1 LSGPDDIRHMRHA
14 LRLAER
20 ALGTTSPNP
29 AVGCVIVDREGHIA
43 GRGWTR
49 AGGRPH
55 AETVALA
62 AAGARAKGATA
73 FVTLEPC
80 SHHGQTPP
88 CADALVQAGIAR
100 VVAAVEDPDARVR
113 GRGLARLR
121 EAGVE
126 VECGVLGREASDLNA
141 GFFLRV
147 AASRP
152 LVTLKIAQSL
162 DGRIATSAGE
172 SRWITGAPARAY
184 GHFLRARH
192 DAILVGIE
200 TAMADDPE
208 LTCRL
213 PGLESRSP
221 LRVVLDSR
229 LRLGANSKL
238 ATTAH
243 TIPTIVYTV
252 AAGRG
257 ALSKTG
263 VEIVRVEAD
272 GQGRVDVAAMLKDL
286 AGRGITRLL
295 VEGGAVIHA
304 SFLDRGFADRLEIFS
319 APVVLG
325 GKARAAIDA
334 LRERGLGEMPRF
346 RRTGARRLGADML
359 ESFAAGA

>member
-1 LSGPDDIRHMRHA
+1 
-14 LRLAER
+14 
-20 ALGTTSPNP
+20 
-29 AVGCVIVDREGHIA
+29 
-43 GRGWTR
+43 
-49 AGGRPH
+49 
-55 AETVALA
+55 
-62 AAGARAKGATA
+62 
-73 FVTLEPC
+73 
-80 SHHGQTPP
+80 
-88 CADALVQAGIAR
+88 
-100 VVAAVEDPDARVR
+100 
-113 GRGLARLR
+113 
-121 EAGVE
+121 
-126 VECGVLGREASDLNA
+126 
-141 GFFLRV
+141 
-147 AASRP
+147 
-152 LVTLKIAQSL
+152 
-162 DGRIATSAGE
+162 
-172 SRWITGAPARAY
+172 
-184 GHFLRARH
+184 
-192 DAILVGIE
+192 
-200 TAMADDPE
+200 
-208 LTCRL
+208 
-213 PGLESRSP
+213 

-295 VEGGAVIHA
+295 VDGGAVIHA

-346 RRTGARRLGADML
+346 RRTGAHRLGADVL